1 MQMYFECK
9 KCGAQNR
16 SIAKHCKKC
25 GTAISGT
32 NKNILDEI
40 VGRDEIKTCLREL
53 VQSIGQFKKGWN
65 SSKRFNMNMILL
77 GSTGTGKT
85 TLPNFICKY
94 LFDNNIVSRDK
105 DTLIDASG
113 FDKYIENSEDNFKE
127 GKGGVIFIDNIHKLL
142 PGPDNSDSLT
152 SIDNFIYEID
162 RFGNDPIV
170 IIAGEKNILEDYINT
185 HPSFKS
191 RFEYCF
197 RLNDFTSSELYSIC
211 KNKLDV
217 YGLSL
222 NEESATKLIS
232 LFKVSVKKK
241 DYTFGNAHY
250 AVNMAEDL
258 VRNYY
263 LRISEGDD
271 DNHIVSTDDIKND
284 VEELKSLNQILA
296 ELDELVGLE
305 KVKAAVRDIASFV
318 NHQKKKLIEKPDSKT
333 KIGMHL
339 VLTGNPGTGKTTV
352 ARKLGEVL
360 SALDYLDRGHVVE
373 VDKSKLVGQYIGE
386 TPIKVQKKCDEAMG
400 GILFID
406 EAYSLS
412 SGEGSGNSF
421 GQEAIDTLLKRMED
435 DRDKFVVIAAG
446 YRKEMQRFLNSNT
459 GLNSR
464 FERFIDIDDYKP
476 NELVDIF
483 KFMVRKNGYNITAEA
498 DDHLKCIME
507 ELYNKRDKNFAN
519 GREVR
524 KIFEQTIINISHRTQ
539 KSSEAD
545 FTIIANDLPGKD
557 AESKSI
563 DEILSEVN
571 KLIGLK
577 NIKVDLQKLSARIQ
591 VEKERSKSAGK
602 LNAIDYHMVF
612 MGNPGTG
619 KTTIARYLGKI
630 FKAIGLLSKGHL
642 VEADRSDLVGG
653 YVGQTAIKTSELID
667 SAMGGVLFID
677 EAYSLVVEDSK
688 NDFGKE
694 AVQILL
700 KRMEDDRGKFIT
712 IVAGYPNEMN
722 MFLESNPGLNS
733 RFKKK
738 FVFEDYKPDELLL
751 IFKMMIDEKDLI
763 ITNEAESR
771 IFDIFSVLYEKRDKN
786 FGNGRTVRNMLESV
800 LENQSFRIVK
810 YLNTPNLSKELL
822 HTIQKEDIEL

>member
-1 MQMYFECK
+1 MYLECK
-9 KCGAQNR
+9 KCGVQNR

-25 GTAISGT
+25 GTAINDNDS
-32 NKNILDEI
+32 NILDEI
-40 VGRDEIKTCLREL
+40 VGRDEIKKCLIEL
-53 VQSIGQFKKGWN
+53 VKSIAQFNKGWN
-65 SSKRFNMNMILL
+65 SSNRFNMNMILL
-77 GSTGTGKT
+77 GGTGTGKT
-85 TLPNFICKY
+85 TLPNYICKY
-94 LFDNNIVSRDK
+94 LFDKKIVSSEK
-105 DTLIDASG
+105 VTLIDASG
-113 FDKYIENSEDNFKE
+113 FDKFIESSEDNFKE
-127 GKGGVIFIDNIHKLL
+127 SKGGIIFIDNFHKLL
-142 PGPDNSDSLT
+142 PGHDNHDSL
-152 SIDNFIYEID
+152 SNIDKFVYEID
-162 RFGNDPIV
+162 KSNNNPVV
-170 IIAGEKNILEDYINT
+170 IIAGNKNILEDYININ
-185 HPSFKS
+185 PSFKI
-191 RFEYCF
+191 RYEYCF
-197 RLNDFTSSELYSIC
+197 KLNDYSSSELYAIC
-211 KNKLDV
+211 KNKLND

-222 NEESATKLIS
+222 NEESANQLIS
-232 LFKVSVKKK
+232 LFKVAIKKK
-241 DYTFGNAHY
+241 ESTFANAHL

-258 VRNYY
+258 ARNYY
-263 LRISEGDD
+263 LRISEGAN
-271 DNHIVSTDDIKND
+271 DNHIVTKDDIKQD

-318 NHQKKKLIEKPDSKT
+318 NHQKKKLIENPESKT
-333 KIGMHL
+333 KIGLHL

-373 VDKSKLVGQYIGE
+373 VDKSKLVGQYVGE
-386 TPIKVQKKCDEAMG
+386 TPIKVQKRCDEAMG

-421 GQEAIDTLLKRMED
+421 GQEAVDTLLKRMED

-459 GLNSR
+459 GLKSR
-464 FERFIDIDDYKP
+464 FDRFIDIDDYKP
-476 NELVDIF
+476 KELSDIF
-483 KFMVRKNGYNITAEA
+483 KLMTSKNGYNISQEA
-498 DDHLKCIME
+498 DVQLKGIME

-519 GREVR
+519 GRDVR
-524 KIFEQTIINISHRTQ
+524 KIFEETLINISKRTS
-539 KSSEAD
+539 KSGENSL
-545 FTIIANDLPGKD
+545 TITANDLPGKEI
-557 AESKSI
+557 ESKSI
-563 DEILSEVN
+563 DEILSEIN
-571 KLIGLK
+571 NLIGLN

-591 VEKERSKSAGK
+591 VENERNKSAGK
-602 LNAIDYHMVF
+602 DNVIDYHMVF

-630 FKAIGLLSKGHL
+630 FKAIGLLLKGHL

-653 YVGQTAIKTSELID
+653 YVGQTAIKTNELID
-667 SAMGGVLFID
+667 SAIGGVLFID

-722 MFLESNPGLNS
+722 IFLESNPGLNS

-738 FVFEDYKPDELLL
+738 FIFEDYKPEELLL
-751 IFKMMIDEKDLI
+751 IFKMMTNEKDLVL
-763 ITNEAESR
+763 TDEAEAKVFNILS
-771 IFDIFSVLYEKRDKN
+771 DLYVKRDKN
-786 FGNGRTVRNMLESV
+786 FGNGRTVRNLFDSV

-810 YLNTPNLSKELL
+810 YLNTPNLNKELL
-822 HTIQKEDIEL
+822 YTIEKEDIEL